1 MNCQNETEGLGNMLS
16 IDQMDKDWPA
26 EEEEI
31 RRLRSESYQRT
42 KKGKFDEAIALGVQS
57 LEIAKEYQAK
67 KCSSAGCR
75 CILADTYLNLAQVYS
90 AAGKHEEA
98 MMCASIGINIWMKI
112 VRICCDSDSLAH
124 LALAL
129 RGRER
134 IYIRAGLIELASC
147 DEKMREKLN
156 LSLGRVENEN
166 GMEIASI
173 LGDKNRL
180 TRIRAEVDQA
190 YAEGYLGRLF
200 PEDHAEYE
208 QTRAADYLH

>member
-31 RRLRSESYQRT
+31 KHLRSESYQRT

-57 LEIAKEYQAK
+57 LEKAKEYQAK

-75 CILADTYLNLAQVYS
+75 CILADTYLNLAQVCS

-98 MMCASIGINIWMKI
+98 MMYANMGINIRMKI
-112 VRICCDSDSLAH
+112 ARTYCDSDSLAH

-147 DEKMREKLN
+147 DEKMRKQIN
-156 LSLGRVENEN
+156 RSLGRVENEQT
-166 GMEIASI
+166 MLIASI
-173 LGDKNRL
+173 LGDKSRL
-180 TRIRAEVDQA
+180 SRIKAEVDKA
-190 YAEGYLGRLF
+190 YAERNLGSLF
-200 PEDHAEYE
+200 PEDYAEYE
-208 QTRAADYLH
+208 QVKMTDYLD